1 MLKYVWCIAPL
12 RTITTVGGC
21 PSFERAHF
29 FALFN
34 KGGGANGYIRRTV
47 SFRNSS
53 SVNYST
59 CYQYNKKEI
68 TALSLNCPNLCGQYK
83 NRLYGSLN

>member
-1 MLKYVWCIAPL
+1 MLKYAWCFAPL

-21 PSFERAHF
+21 PSFQEGTL
-29 FALFN
+29 FALLN

-47 SFRNSS
+47 PFGNSF

-59 CYQYNKKEI
+59 CYQHNKKEI
-68 TALSLNCPNLCGQYK
+68 TALSPNCAVN
-83 NRLYGSLN
+83 SF